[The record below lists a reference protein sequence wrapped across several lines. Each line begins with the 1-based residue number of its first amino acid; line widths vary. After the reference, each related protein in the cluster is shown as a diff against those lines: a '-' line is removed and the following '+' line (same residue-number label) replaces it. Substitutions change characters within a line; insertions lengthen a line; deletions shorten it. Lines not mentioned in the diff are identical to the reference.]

1 MKNTLEPAKIR
12 VMRIGLFEFNE
23 PLPELNEPHA
33 ISILRPWVNVGRVGT
48 LSLARLERHFSAKS
62 LGKRFRPGMVYDFTR
77 YRPRSRLVGDRREM
91 TIPNSTVSYSQR
103 DNGPDLLFMNL
114 REPHLMGEDYVDSVL
129 EMLGTLGAK
138 RYCMIG
144 GMYDVVPHTRPLLV
158 SGASTGSQA
167 SADAERMKLQ
177 PSSYQGPTSI
187 MSLIGQEAAKRGIE
201 NMSFVVHL
209 PQYVQLEEDYAG
221 VARLM
226 EMVCSLYG
234 LPEHLADKERGE
246 RQYREL
252 TSAVQRN
259 PELQDILSQLERQY
273 DSRSQREAED
283 EELPPL
289 SSEVERFL
297 REVGDLGEEENS

>member
-1 MKNTLEPAKIR
+1 
-12 VMRIGLFEFNE
+12 
-23 PLPELNEPHA
+23 
-33 ISILRPWVNVGRVGT
+33 
-48 LSLARLERHFSAKS
+48 
-62 LGKRFRPGMVYDFTR
+62 
-77 YRPRSRLVGDRREM
+77 M
-91 TIPNSTVSYSQR
+91 TIPNSTITYSQR
-103 DNGPDLLFMNL
+103 ENGPDLLFMNL

-187 MSLIGQEAAKRGIE
+187 MSLIGQEASKRGIE